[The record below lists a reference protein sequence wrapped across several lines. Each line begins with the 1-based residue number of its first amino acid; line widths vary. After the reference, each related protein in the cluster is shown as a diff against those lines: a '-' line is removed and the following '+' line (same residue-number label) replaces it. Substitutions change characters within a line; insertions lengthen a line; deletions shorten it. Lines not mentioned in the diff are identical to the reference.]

1 MKVLWS
7 PAYEIEGNY
16 FKDKIWVLYQLKT
29 KTSVKGYSSEI
40 IILLISVIT
49 LMSGISTTQ
58 PQMSV

>member
-16 FKDKIWVLYQLKT
+16 FKNKIWVLYQLKT

-40 IILLISVIT
+40 IILVWKRFD
-49 LMSGISTTQ
+49 
-58 PQMSV
+58 